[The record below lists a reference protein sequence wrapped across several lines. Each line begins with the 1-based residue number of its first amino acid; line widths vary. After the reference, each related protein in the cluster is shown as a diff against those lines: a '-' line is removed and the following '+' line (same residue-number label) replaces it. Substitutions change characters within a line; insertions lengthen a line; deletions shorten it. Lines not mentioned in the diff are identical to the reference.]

1 MLGGWLP
8 YRLRLSTH
16 QRPPLS
22 QRGSN
27 EKELRRALPPVA
39 GVLVLIDC
47 ESLRVD
53 GCFSQYLILRFR
65 VDAEN
70 KKAPAVNRGLIA
82 KRLSVL
88 CDRRR

>member
-1 MLGGWLP
+1 MGGGYPTGLGF
-8 YRLRLSTH
+8 RLISGHRRVSAAPTKKNSGGLS
-16 QRPPLS
+16 
-22 QRGSN
+22 
-27 EKELRRALPPVA
+27 PVA